1 MIGLIRVRKLA
12 QKKLGAESFKMIEEI
27 EEINKNF
34 YIQETTL
41 TRTYSRHWNMSAF
54 FGSYF
59 LKRRAFCLY
68 AAPK

>member
-34 YIQETTL
+34 YIQEQ
-41 TRTYSRHWNMSAF
+41 H
-54 FGSYF
+54 
-59 LKRRAFCLY
+59 
-68 AAPK
+68 